1 MHEARESASQNH
13 GGPDPRGP
21 KPVTIVVNGEAHEF
35 PKADIAYAEVVALAF
50 PNPPTGPNIEISVT
64 YRRGRGEKPQGTL
77 APGAFVPV
85 KDGMVF
91 NVTATDKS

>member
-1 MHEARESASQNH
+1 MHEALKSPGRDTH
-13 GGPDPRGP
+13 GP
-21 KPVTIVVNGEAHEF
+21 KPVTIVVNGEPHEF
-35 PKADIAYAEVVALAF
+35 PKSDIAFVEVVALAF

-64 YRRGRGEKPQGTL
+64 YRRGRGEKPEGTL
-77 APGAFVPV
+77 APGGSVAV